1 MKKFIKWFLFCLV
14 VCGGLALAICYMV
27 IPQQTKS
34 AIDIVIGYLNT
45 PLGIIG
51 GSTITLGLVAG
62 IILKVVYDRYKDSV
76 RNDFAQAKSYAE
88 TQKEQAKGYY
98 ELAVQEREQ
107 IRDILTS
114 YDKRIDSLLDNICKV
129 CETVPNAKVQALA
142 ITIKKD
148 GTKLK
153 EELKESLEEQ
163 SNLLANSIG
172 AKSRIEKL
180 EDQIDRLTKELER
193 LEQLNEKDQK
203 GTNNKAED

>member
-1 MKKFIKWFLFCLV
+1 MKKFIKWFLFSLV
-14 VCGGLALAICYMV
+14 LCGGLALAICYMV

-45 PLGIIG
+45 PIFIAG
-51 GSTITLGLVAG
+51 GTTITIGLVAG
-62 IILKVVYDRYKDSV
+62 IIIKVIYDRYKDSI
-76 RNDFAQAKSYAE
+76 RNDFEQAKSYAE

-98 ELAVQEREQ
+98 ELAIQEREQ

-114 YDKRIDSLLDNICKV
+114 YDKRIDSLLDKVCKV

-142 ITIKKD
+142 LTIKED

-180 EDQIDRLTKELER
+180 EEQIDRLTKELER
-193 LEQLNEKDQK
+193 LAEQHGREER
-203 GTNNKAED
+203 TND

>member
-1 MKKFIKWFLFCLV
+1 MKKFIKWFLFSLV
-14 VCGGLALAICYMV
+14 LCGGLALAICYMV
-27 IPQQTKS
+27 IPNETKS
-34 AIDIVIGYLNT
+34 AMDIVIGYLNT
-45 PLGIIG
+45 PLFIAG
-51 GSTITLGLVAG
+51 GTTITLGLVVG
-62 IILKVVYDRYKDSV
+62 VIIKLVYDRYKDGV

-114 YDKRIDSLLDNICKV
+114 YDKRIDSLLDKVCKV

-142 ITIKKD
+142 TTIKED

-163 SNLLANSIG
+163 GNLLANSIG

-180 EDQIDRLTKELER
+180 EEQIDRLTNELER
-193 LEQLNEKDQK
+193 LAKQNVKEER
-203 GTNNKAED
+203 TND